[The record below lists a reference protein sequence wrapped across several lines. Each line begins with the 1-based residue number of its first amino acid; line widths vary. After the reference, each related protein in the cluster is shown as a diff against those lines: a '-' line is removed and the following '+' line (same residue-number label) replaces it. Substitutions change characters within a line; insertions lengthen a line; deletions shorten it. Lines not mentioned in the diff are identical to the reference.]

1 MVSLCVLKRCV
12 CGLGSPSFFGVPPVS
27 LCVSGAFPS
36 FVAAVCR
43 VWWFVVSS
51 FVVSSSGRLSLR
63 RGSSSFW
70 SWALSSGAGHRRV
83 LVPSLLGGLAPAP
96 FGAAPLWVASFC
108 LGCSVS

>member
-1 MVSLCVLKRCV
+1 MWRVL
-12 CGLGSPSFFGVPPVS
+12 GTPLFFRGPPVACRALS
-27 LCVSGAFPS
+27 RLL
-36 FVAAVCR
+36 VAAVCR

-51 FVVSSSGRLSLR
+51 FSVSASGRLSLR

-70 SWALSSGAGHRRV
+70 SWALSSGAGRRRV
-83 LVPSLLGGLAPAP
+83 LVPSSLGGLAPAP

>member
-1 MVSLCVLKRCV
+1 MSKKDVACVGYPLCVS
-12 CGLGSPSFFGVPPVS
+12 GSPR
-27 LCVSGAFPS
+27 CVSGAFPS

-43 VWWFVVSS
+43 GWGFVVAS
-51 FVVSSSGRLSLR
+51 FSVSASGRLSLC

-70 SWALSSGAGHRRV
+70 SWALSSGAGRRRV
-83 LVPSLLGGLAPAP
+83 LVPSSLGGLAPAP